1 MAIYGDQAGKRYLIN
16 TREIPVTS
24 KVTGT
29 SGNKI
34 KVNYMTI
41 KIEEI
46 TQEEILSEV
55 TEGLSLNP
63 KRLPC
68 KLFYDEKGSA
78 LFDKICS
85 LVEYY
90 PTRTEL
96 KIMEDNIEEMS
107 SLLGEGTLLIELG
120 SGSSIKIRLLL
131 DNIPGLAGYV
141 PVDISSEHL
150 IQSAGDLK
158 KLYPN
163 LDIFPLA
170 ADYTKDF
177 ELPRIDKFYDHK
189 AVYYPGSTI
198 GNFTPSKAKSFLERI
213 ATICGKNGGVI
224 IGVDL
229 KKDKKIL
236 EDAYNDKDGITA
248 AFNLNILEHINN
260 ELNSEFDLN
269 KFKHLAFFN
278 DKESRI
284 EMHLVSKEKQ
294 EVSIN
299 DSTISFE
306 KDESIL
312 TEYSYKYTLESFAEL
327 VSDYFDVR
335 KVWVDKNQ
343 LFSIQYL
350 RVKS

>member
-1 MAIYGDQAGKRYLIN
+1 M
-16 TREIPVTS
+16 PVTF

-29 SGNKI
+29 LSSLI
-34 KVNYMTI
+34 KGKHMTI
-41 KIEEI
+41 KTEET

-55 TEGLSLNP
+55 IEGLSLSP
-63 KRLPC
+63 KRLPS

-78 LFDKICS
+78 LFDNICN
-85 LVEYY
+85 LDEYY

-141 PVDISSEHL
+141 PVDISSVHL
-150 IQSAGDLK
+150 LQSAGELK
-158 KLYPN
+158 ELYPHI
-163 LDIFPLA
+163 DIFPLA
-170 ADYTKDF
+170 ADYSKEF
-177 ELPRIDKFYDHK
+177 KLPKIDKAYDHK

-198 GNFTPSKAKSFLERI
+198 GNFTPSKAKRFLERI
-213 ATICGKNGGVI
+213 ANICGTNGGVI

-229 KKDKKIL
+229 RKDKRTL
-236 EDAYNDKDGITA
+236 EAAYNDKDGVTA
-248 AFNLNILEHINN
+248 AFNLNILEHLNN
-260 ELNSEFDLN
+260 ELNSDFDLN
-269 KFKHLAFFN
+269 KFEHLAFFN

-284 EMHLVSKEKQ
+284 EMHLISKENQKVHFN
-294 EVSIN
+294 ESI
-299 DSTISFE
+299 IHFE
-306 KDESIL
+306 KDETIL

-327 VSDYFDVR
+327 VSDYFKVR
-335 KVWVDKNQ
+335 KVWTDENE

-350 RVKS
+350 RVKN